1 MSQLGN
7 YLGALQN
14 WVKLQDEAT
23 ANGDSVIFSIVGL
36 HAITMP
42 QDPKQLR
49 RERKDMLASLL
60 AIGLDPE
67 RSILFHQ
74 DQVQEHAE
82 LAWYL
87 NCLTSVGRLNRM
99 TTWKSK
105 LATARG
111 ATEANEADRNGGG
124 GIEEGGLALGL
135 FAYPVLQA
143 ADILLYR

>member
-1 MSQLGN
+1 
-7 YLGALQN
+7 
-14 WVKLQDEAT
+14 
-23 ANGDSVIFSIVGL
+23 
-36 HAITMP
+36 MP
-42 QDPKQLR
+42 QDPQRLR
-49 RERKDMLASLL
+49 VERKDMLASLL

-111 ATEANEADRNGGG
+111 AADAVGPAGAG
-124 GIEEGGLALGL
+124 EEGALALGL

>member
-1 MSQLGN
+1 
-7 YLGALQN
+7 
-14 WVKLQDEAT
+14 
-23 ANGDSVIFSIVGL
+23 
-36 HAITMP
+36 MP
-42 QDPKQLR
+42 QNPQKLR
-49 RERKDMLASLL
+49 VERKDMLASLL

-111 ATEANEADRNGGG
+111 SSDAAESAGGG
-124 GIEEGGLALGL
+124 EDGALALGL